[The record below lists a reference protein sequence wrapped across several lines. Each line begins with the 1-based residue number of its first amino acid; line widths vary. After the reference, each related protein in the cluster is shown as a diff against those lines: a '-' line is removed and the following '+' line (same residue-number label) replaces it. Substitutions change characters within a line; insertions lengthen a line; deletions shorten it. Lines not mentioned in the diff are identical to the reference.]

1 MYFAEVGR
9 EHQKSK
15 TLFRNPNEPTFF
27 FPRAEP
33 SGSTTGCSASAGINE
48 DVMEIRCNK
57 WLWAANALQL
67 EARAQHADNNFIFV
81 TFTLCFLPSNN
92 LYLLF
97 RNPLGTVASV
107 SHLHELCEF
116 KK

>member
-57 WLWAANALQL
+57 WLWAANALDASAGGAL
-67 EARAQHADNNFIFV
+67 AARGQQ
-81 TFTLCFLPSNN
+81 
-92 LYLLF
+92 LYLCNLHSLLSTF
-97 RNPLGTVASV
+97 FTSLPFV
-107 SHLHELCEF
+107 S
-116 KK
+116 

>member
-1 MYFAEVGR
+1 
-9 EHQKSK
+9 
-15 TLFRNPNEPTFF
+15 
-27 FPRAEP
+27 
-33 SGSTTGCSASAGINE
+33 
-48 DVMEIRCNK
+48 MEIRCNK

-107 SHLHELCEF
+107 ITETPATDN
-116 KK
+116 